1 MAVRGCGRIG
11 ISWRHGRAGQR
22 AEAGA
27 EDARGCGEGG
37 GRFTLPAW
45 HCYTTAGYI
54 VAAGEVPM
62 SYKPRSLFR
71 LIDEINRDL
80 FLPHIQRP
88 FVWED
93 EQMLRLFDSLMRNY
107 PIQTL
112 LFWRTKDEIK
122 ARKFMEQV
130 AWDADLS
137 DFYESNVSKKG
148 VEKVFVLDGQQRL
161 QTLYAIFFG
170 AITSPDNKRAEAYF
184 DITSGD
190 VPDER
195 GLLHQ
200 IQFSTEPL
208 PLPWY
213 RVADVIGPDDQKNA
227 EEIADRVNTLLD
239 NLNAAAPADQRESVE
254 QSKTR
259 ERRVR
264 RNASQLVSLLREEK
278 HFWIQELDGV
288 ANEFPYGRVLDIF
301 VRVNSG
307 GTKLDASDLMFA
319 AMKEGWSEIEE
330 VIEETTELLNGT
342 NLQFDKTFPLKCLL
356 VAHGRGAEAS
366 SDKFTGSDGE
376 KLLSEMNTGWSRAET
391 AFQELRDFMKN
402 DLKVYADKVIR
413 SYNSFIPLFDFLYHN
428 PKPNEAS
435 RALMRAYHYKAQ
447 LFGWYSQSTDTV
459 INALHSIVG
468 KSSAAGFPLDEVKE
482 YFHKRGSAT
491 ELQRHHMNE
500 ARLRSI
506 LLNLIYVDQMG
517 ASPFDVKFKGNDPH
531 VDHIYPKSMLRTKL
545 GFLGADINHL
555 GNFRFVGATDNIRK
569 RAELPASYFVR
580 LKKAGTDIS
589 KHLLLEDIAR
599 DPSKLQFDTN
609 SYLAFRNRR
618 FDRMWEILKATV
630 NPEVKEEVVAA

>member
-1 MAVRGCGRIG
+1 M
-11 ISWRHGRAGQR
+11 
-22 AEAGA
+22 
-27 EDARGCGEGG
+27 
-37 GRFTLPAW
+37 T
-45 HCYTTAGYI
+45 
-54 VAAGEVPM
+54 
-62 SYKPRSLFR
+62 YKPRSLFR
-71 LIDEINRDL
+71 LIEEINRTL

-107 PIQTL
+107 PIQTF

-137 DFYESNVSKKG
+137 DFYEPNISKQG
-148 VEKVFVLDGQQRL
+148 IEKVFVLDGQQRL

-170 AITSPDNKRAEAYF
+170 AVTSPDNRRSEAYF
-184 DITSGD
+184 DITSGHD
-190 VPDER
+190 PDER
-195 GLLHQ
+195 GLLHR
-200 IQFSTEPL
+200 IQFLTEPL

-213 RVADVIGPDDQKNA
+213 RVADVIGRDGQKNA
-227 EEIADRVNTLLD
+227 EEIAERVNAALD
-239 NLNAAAPADQRESVE
+239 NLKSTSLASQQESPQE
-254 QSKTR
+254 TKDR

-264 RNASQLVSLLREEK
+264 RNSSQLVSLLREEK
-278 HFWIQELDGV
+278 HFWVQELDGV

-366 SDKFTGSDGE
+366 SEKFTGPDGE
-376 KLLSEMNTGWSRAET
+376 NLLDEMNAGWPHAEA
-391 AFQELRDFMKN
+391 AFQALRDFLKN

-459 INALHSIVG
+459 INSLHSIVSKPG
-468 KSSAAGFPLDEVKE
+468 QPLFPLGEVKD
-482 YFHKRGSAT
+482 YFRKRGSAT
-491 ELQRHHMNE
+491 ELHRNHLKE

-531 VDHIYPKSMLRTKL
+531 VDHIYPQSMLRTKL
-545 GFLGADINHL
+545 GLYSADINHL

-569 RAELPASYFVR
+569 RAELPASYFSR
-580 LKKAGTDIS
+580 LKKAGMDIG
-589 KHLLLEDIAR
+589 KHLLLEDVTK
-599 DPSKLQFDTN
+599 DPSKLQFDLKGYT
-609 SYLAFRNRR
+609 AFRDRR
-618 FDRMWEILKATV
+618 FERMWEILSATV
-630 NPEVKEEVVAA
+630 NSEMATA

>member
-1 MAVRGCGRIG
+1 
-11 ISWRHGRAGQR
+11 
-22 AEAGA
+22 
-27 EDARGCGEGG
+27 
-37 GRFTLPAW
+37 
-45 HCYTTAGYI
+45 
-54 VAAGEVPM
+54 M
-62 SYKPRSLFR
+62 SYKPRSLYR
-71 LIDEINRDL
+71 LIEEINRSL

-88 FVWED
+88 FVWEE

-137 DFYESNVSKKG
+137 DFYEPNMSKG
-148 VEKVFVLDGQQRL
+148 GIDKVFVLDGQQRL

-184 DITSGD
+184 DISSGIG
-190 VPDER
+190 PDEQ
-195 GLLHQ
+195 GLMYKLC
-200 IQFSTEPL
+200 FSTEQL
-208 PLPWY
+208 ELPWY
-213 RVADVIGPDDQKNA
+213 RVADAFGKDAQKNA
-227 EEIADRVNTLLD
+227 EVVADRINDALD
-239 NLNAAAPADQRESVE
+239 SLNAAKSLEQQEPAPDSKARE
-254 QSKTR
+254 K
-259 ERRVR
+259 RVR
-264 RNASQLVSLLREEK
+264 RNMSQLVSLLREDK

-288 ANEFPYGRVLDIF
+288 ASEYPYRRVLDIF

-342 NLQFDKTFPLKCLL
+342 NLKFDKTFPLKCLL

-366 SDKFTGSDGE
+366 PEKFTGADGE
-376 KLLSEMNTGWSRAET
+376 KLLDEMNAGWDRAES

-428 PKPNEAS
+428 PKPNESS
-435 RALMRAYHYKAQ
+435 RAMMRAYHYKAQ

-468 KSSAAGFPLDEVKE
+468 KPSASGFPLREIKD
-482 YFHKRGSAT
+482 YFSKRGNAV
-491 ELQRHHMNE
+491 ELQRHHLNE
-500 ARLRSI
+500 TRLRFI
-506 LLNLIYVDQMG
+506 LLNLVYVDQMG
-517 ASPFDVKFKGNDPH
+517 SSPFDVKFKGNDPH
-531 VDHIYPKSMLRTKL
+531 VDHIYPQSMLRSKL
-545 GFLGADINHL
+545 GLYSADINHL

-569 RAELPASYFVR
+569 RAELPAGYFSR
-580 LKKAGTDIS
+580 LKGTGTDIA
-589 KHLLLEDIAR
+589 KHLLLDDVAK
-599 DPSKLQFDTN
+599 DPSKLLFDLAT
-609 SYLAFRNRR
+609 YTAFRDRR
-618 FDRMWEILKATV
+618 FDRMSEILTATV
-630 NPEVKEEVVAA
+630 NPEVGRAVA